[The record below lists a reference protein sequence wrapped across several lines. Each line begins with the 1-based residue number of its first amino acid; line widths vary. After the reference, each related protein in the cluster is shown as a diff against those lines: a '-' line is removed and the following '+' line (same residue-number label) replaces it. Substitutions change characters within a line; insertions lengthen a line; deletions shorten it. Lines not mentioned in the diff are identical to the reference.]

1 MNLIRWSYKWDQ
13 EGSHEA
19 GGGRRDSSS
28 QIHRRLRR
36 WPSYHS
42 FPLLATTPLSLSL
55 FFFWK
60 EISSPFIE
68 SHKSSGYNAM
78 KEQAWHARM
87 FAQES
92 TKETILIPSTT
103 LDFHNVCHTSFTRLE
118 ILQTDRPAWNLS
130 YTAPRRSSP
139 GQVLIAMASISAQ
152 TSHQTE
158 LH

>member
-19 GGGRRDSSS
+19 GGGRTDSSS
-28 QIHRRLRR
+28 QIHRWLRR
-36 WPSYHS
+36 
-42 FPLLATTPLSLSL
+42 LSLVSL
-55 FFFWK
+55 TSNDSLVFVSVFFWK